1 MITDMR
7 SALLTVPL
15 ALALLCSGCTKD
27 ELPEEVVRTPFIL
40 QLPPGTPA
48 PFVPADNPLTMASVK
63 LGKALFFDERLS
75 LGRGISCASCHHPD
89 RAFSDTS
96 ALSTGVDGGIGFRN
110 APSLANVAYHPF
122 LMRDGGAPTLEQQV
136 LIPLSDAV
144 EMSAPVNAVVATLR
158 DVEPYRSGSMAAYG
172 RPFDLFV
179 LTRAL
184 ASYERTLISGHS
196 RFDRFR
202 YQGDASALTAQE
214 QRGWAIFNGERGNCS
229 ACHSGFD
236 LSDHEFHNIGT
247 SLDHVSDAGR
257 QRITL
262 HPGDRGKFKTPTLR
276 NIALTAPYMHDGG
289 MVTLDET
296 IEHFNSGGLADP
308 NKDPLMQPL
317 QLSTEEKA
325 DLAAFL
331 RSLNDERPL
340 DTVE

>member
-1 MITDMR
+1 MFPMLV
-7 SALLTVPL
+7 ALVGV
-15 ALALLCSGCTKD
+15 ACTKD
-27 ELPEEVVRTPFIL
+27 EAPTTVADARYIL
-40 QLPPGTPA
+40 QLPPGAPTPEI
-48 PFVPADNPLTMASVK
+48 PADNPLTLASVK

-75 LGRGISCASCHHPD
+75 LGRGISCGSCHHPD
-89 RAFSDTS
+89 KAFSDTV
-96 ALSTGVDGGIGFRN
+96 ALSTGLDGLTGFRN
-110 APSLANVAYHPF
+110 ASSLANLAYHPL

-136 LIPLSDAV
+136 LIPLLDSAEMDATV
-144 EMSAPVNAVVATLR
+144 EAVVTALR
-158 DVEPYRSGSMAAYG
+158 DAEPYRSGSMAAYG

-214 QRGWAIFNGERGNCS
+214 QRGWAIFNGERGKCS

-236 LSDHEFHNIGT
+236 LSDHDFHNIGT
-247 SLDHVSDAGR
+247 SLDHASDAGR

-276 NIALTAPYMHDGG
+276 NIALTAPYMHDGS
-289 MVTLDET
+289 MATLEGT

-308 NKDPLMQPL
+308 NKDPLMAPL
-317 QLSTEEKA
+317 QLSNEEKV
-325 DLAAFL
+325 DLVSFL
-331 RSLNDERPL
+331 RSLTDERPL